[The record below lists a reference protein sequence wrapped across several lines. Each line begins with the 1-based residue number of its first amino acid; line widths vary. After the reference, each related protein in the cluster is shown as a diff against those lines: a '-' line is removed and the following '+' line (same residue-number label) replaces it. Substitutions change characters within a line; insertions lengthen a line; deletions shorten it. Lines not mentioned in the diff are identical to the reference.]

1 MTIMQIDPMT
11 LNEQSKLIDDYRNN
25 NATIMDF
32 FDYNPF
38 HETTYYKR
46 FRDLQERFY
55 NRDLLAETLTVMNNQ
70 WDAPQSTLD
79 NIDKLRDESS
89 TVVIAGQQAG
99 LLTGS
104 MYTIN
109 KLISVV
115 QFAREQ
121 QEQLGSPV
129 IPIFWIAGEDHDFDE
144 INHIFL
150 PDGPQM
156 KKRTL
161 DQKIAQKMPVSEIEK
176 EGSR

>member
-1 MTIMQIDPMT
+1 
-11 LNEQSKLIDDYRNN
+11 
-25 NATIMDF
+25 
-32 FDYNPF
+32 
-38 HETTYYKR
+38 
-46 FRDLQERFY
+46 
-55 NRDLLAETLTVMNNQ
+55 
-70 WDAPQSTLD
+70 
-79 NIDKLRDESS
+79 ESS

-99 LLTGS
+99 LLTGP

-156 KKRTL
+156 KKWTL

-176 EGSR
+176 EESRAKEWVDQLFSDLQ